1 MVFVRDQHVV
11 MAQNG
16 GFESRCLNLSGAAVQ
31 KLAQADSIA
40 ETTRVLLAVAATAW
54 AMGIAPEL
62 ITAGI
67 ETSDQ
72 APKPVR

>member
-1 MVFVRDQHVV
+1 
-11 MAQNG
+11 
-16 GFESRCLNLSGAAVQ
+16 VQ

-72 APKPVR
+72 APKSVR